1 MNQKKDYVLR
11 WIPKYSIIPL
21 ITALVLNTL
30 VYSGT
35 MVLCKGLYHHDFT
48 TAFDR
53 MVPVIP
59 EFTSIYLICY
69 VFWVVNYIMTARI
82 SREHMYRFLTADY
95 LSRIVCG
102 ISFVFLPTTLVR
114 PEITGTGFWDQ
125 ALRFVY
131 SIDQS
136 TNLFPS
142 IHCLVSWFCYIGIRH
157 QKKIPVW
164 YQRFSLVFA
173 ILVFIS
179 TQVTK
184 QHYIID
190 VFCGIILSEV
200 CYLIGRKMKQRKIFK
215 ISYYY
220 IVSGMF
226 VPFAVLMM
234 PLVKETAQLG
244 IANRFGVIVLYVVF
258 FMPMNVLL
266 YSGYLNNIPMA
277 LEEAACVDGA
287 GVWQTYWKIIFPN
300 MKPMHATVAVLT
312 AMSTWNDVMTPLV
325 IMSGTDQ
332 NTLPLAQLNF
342 QTQFGTNYNLAFASY
357 LLALL
362 PILIFYIICQKQ
374 IINGVVNGAVK

>member
-53 MVPVIP
+53 MIPVIP

-102 ISFVFLPTTLVR
+102 IFFVFLP
-114 PEITGTGFWDQ
+114 
-125 ALRFVY
+125 
-131 SIDQS
+131 IDQS
-136 TNLFPS
+136 ANLFPS

-173 ILVFIS
+173 ILVCIS

-190 VFCGIILSEV
+190 VFGGIILSEV
-200 CYLIGRKMKQRKIFK
+200 CYLIGRKTNLYQGLWKVFEKINQRVGLERR
-215 ISYYY
+215 S
-220 IVSGMF
+220 
-226 VPFAVLMM
+226 
-234 PLVKETAQLG
+234 VKYKGKLSEIKG
-244 IANRFGVIVLYVVF
+244 
-258 FMPMNVLL
+258 
-266 YSGYLNNIPMA
+266 
-277 LEEAACVDGA
+277 
-287 GVWQTYWKIIFPN
+287 
-300 MKPMHATVAVLT
+300 
-312 AMSTWNDVMTPLV
+312 
-325 IMSGTDQ
+325 
-332 NTLPLAQLNF
+332 
-342 QTQFGTNYNLAFASY
+342 
-357 LLALL
+357 
-362 PILIFYIICQKQ
+362 
-374 IINGVVNGAVK
+374 